1 MREVPGAIGFY
12 AEEKPGAMKQAS
24 LLAERFEELFPRIYG
39 YALYRLRDPEEAND
53 IVSTTFTEAVSNIDR
68 FDPEKGSLDTWL
80 LAIARNVIRKYLRA
94 RRIRKLV
101 SFELLSNNPSTSL
114 RWIEEIA
121 DNNELLREMIPLL
134 RRLPDR
140 ERDIL
145 SLKFGAGITN
155 RSIAEIVG
163 LTESNVGVILYRT
176 LRRLRDQLM
185 EDDDVEI

>member
-1 MREVPGAIGFY
+1 MN
-12 AEEKPGAMKQAS
+12 QAS

-121 DNNELLREMIPLL
+121 DNNELLREVIPLL